1 MAQSVCEAP
10 RGPGE
15 IALAG
20 PAHPVDQLGQSGSP
34 CWEFQPRTRGKGLP
48 RTRGGLRGA
57 SAHPQPVSP
66 LWEWAQWRQDL
77 GGPLSRCRPPVCG
90 NQEPRGRPAAG
101 RTPWHT
107 GHVGVGA
114 VRARGPLPRP
124 AVLLSGH
131 CRARLACPVPST
143 PAGPRPGVCS
153 GPRPSW
159 GAAHTPPPLT
169 AHAAPP
175 WHAIALHTPVLQTC
189 RAAHCSDAGA
199 RACGA
204 HAQAASHTRTRVC
217 THRAVRGPGVLT
229 QPRGTH
235 MNTCDAHGTGHAKGP
250 GPGSGPTRSGTLRP
264 NTSHPRHTHAHAV
277 LAGAWPRCL
286 RAQPGHPGTTARGH
300 QLADE
305 GPGAPGAPL
314 QGLRG
319 RCPSDGWAHGAQA
332 ELGLPVGG
340 ALGAPRPG
348 PLWESRSS

>member
-34 CWEFQPRTRGKGLP
+34 CWEFQPRPRGKGLP
-48 RTRGGLRGA
+48 RTRGGLCGA

-204 HAQAASHTRTRVC
+204 HAQAASHTRTRVH
-217 THRAVRGPGVLT
+217 TPSRARA
-229 QPRGTH
+229 RH
-235 MNTCDAHGTGHAKGP
+235 ADAATW
-250 GPGSGPTRSGTLRP
+250 
-264 NTSHPRHTHAHAV
+264 HTHAHV
-277 LAGAWPRCL
+277 
-286 RAQPGHPGTTARGH
+286 
-300 QLADE
+300 
-305 GPGAPGAPL
+305 
-314 QGLRG
+314 
-319 RCPSDGWAHGAQA
+319 
-332 ELGLPVGG
+332 
-340 ALGAPRPG
+340 
-348 PLWESRSS
+348 

>member
-1 MAQSVCEAP
+1 MAHGA
-10 RGPGE
+10 RG
-15 IALAG
+15 
-20 PAHPVDQLGQSGSP
+20 
-34 CWEFQPRTRGKGLP
+34 
-48 RTRGGLRGA
+48 RGGCPGTGA
-57 SAHPQPVSP
+57 APM
-66 LWEWAQWRQDL
+66 
-77 GGPLSRCRPPVCG
+77 
-90 NQEPRGRPAAG
+90 
-101 RTPWHT
+101 T
-107 GHVGVGA
+107 
-114 VRARGPLPRP
+114 
-124 AVLLSGH
+124 SGH

-169 AHAAPP
+169 AHTAPP

-189 RAAHCSDAGA
+189 RAAHRSDAGA

-235 MNTCDAHGTGHAKGP
+235 MHTCDAHGTGHTK
-250 GPGSGPTRSGTLRP
+250 GPGSGLTRSGTLRP